1 MPLARYL
8 FLASSQPNWGIV
20 SSNHLLFLHW
30 FFPKMIATTT
40 AANPHTD
47 PTTAPAIEAFSEGCW
62 KGSAG
67 DDVDDVDDVNT
78 DRACV
83 AGVPARVAVDVE
95 VDEVDRKSVIENDVD
110 DDEVL
115 SATQLETY
123 VRGRSYKELVATPCE
138 SLILYHDVKVQS
150 GG

>member
-1 MPLARYL
+1 MPLARHL
-8 FLASSQPNWGIV
+8 FLAFSQPNWGIV

-30 FFPKMIATTT
+30 FIPKMIANTR
-40 AANPHTD
+40 AANPNTD

-67 DDVDDVDDVNT
+67 DDVDDVNT
-78 DRACV
+78 DGVCV
-83 AGVPARVAVDVE
+83 VGEPARVTVDVE
-95 VDEVDRKSVIENDVD
+95 VDKVDRKSVIENDVD

-115 SATQLETY
+115 SATHLETY

-138 SLILYHDVKVQS
+138 SLILYQDVKIQS
-150 GG
+150 DG